1 MINRTAKTISKETNL
16 RVNRVK
22 VKIKNVKM
30 CLKRSMMDN
39 CRLFATHKL
48 QFLMSNSARR
58 MSDAVQG
65 KENGER
71 KRV

>member
-1 MINRTAKTISKETNL
+1 
-16 RVNRVK
+16 
-22 VKIKNVKM
+22 M

-71 KRV
+71 KREREFD